1 MNKLE
6 AVGRLIQWAVELSEF
21 DIKYLPRNAIKAQVL
36 VDIIAEFTPNYDDLK
51 VMEDKKWIIHED
63 GSSTQHA
70 GGIRVVLQSL
80 GGDRLKH
87 KVRLQYQTTK
97 NEVEYKALLKGLEL
111 AKSIETKS
119 ILILGNSQL
128 IIGQINGTC
137 EAKEERMKKYLEKVL
152 QLVKKFKET
161 DFIQIPR
168 EENMEA
174 DALAKEASANEA
186 IDEFD
191 EIQYIPSIDLPE
203 V

>member
-51 VMEDKKWIIHED
+51 VMEDKKWFIHED

-152 QLVKKFKET
+152 
-161 DFIQIPR
+161 
-168 EENMEA
+168 
-174 DALAKEASANEA
+174 
-186 IDEFD
+186 
-191 EIQYIPSIDLPE
+191 
-203 V
+203 